1 MNIVEALEKKE
12 KFSHAEEALAEYI
25 LNNKGD
31 VINMSIQELSAESF
45 VSTSCVVRL
54 CKKLGMDG
62 FPEFK
67 LTLATQLSNKE
78 EEIIVDPNFPFLEN
92 DSFYEIARKVHTLT
106 VSAID
111 DTYSKFSA
119 RNFDKAV
126 RMIKRAKKVAIF
138 ARGDNYMRALSF
150 TNMMMKIG
158 YTININTIPMEDDH
172 VALGLDDHDLAIIIS
187 YSGSTFDII
196 RTCKI
201 LERNNVPVIAITAK
215 PKSKVA
221 QLAKLLFMISD
232 KESQS
237 IKFSNFA
244 SQEAIAFVLNTIY
257 SLIFVSDYDRNSN
270 RRIEDEKVL
279 IDGRNPKGS
288 TDIITGS

>member
-1 MNIVEALEKKE
+1 MNIIEALEKKE
-12 KFSHAEEALAEYI
+12 KFSNSEEALADYI
-25 LNNKGD
+25 LANKDD
-31 VINMSIQELSAESF
+31 VINMSIQELAAEAF
-45 VSTSCVVRL
+45 VSTSCIIRL
-54 CKKLGMDG
+54 CKKLEMDG

-67 LTLATQLSNKE
+67 LTLATQLSNKS
-78 EEIIVDPNFPFLEN
+78 EEIAVDPNFPFLEN
-92 DSFYEIARKVHTLT
+92 DSFYEVARKVHTLT
-106 VSAID
+106 MSAID

-126 RMIKRAKKVAIF
+126 RMIKRAQKVSIF

-150 TNMMMKIG
+150 CNMMMKIG
-158 YTININTIPMEDDH
+158 YVININTIPMEDDH
-172 VALGLDDHDLAIIIS
+172 VALGLHENDLAIIIS

-201 LERNNVPVIAITAK
+201 LERNNVPLISITAK

-221 QLAKLLFMISD
+221 EQADLLFLISD

-270 RRIEDEKVL
+270 RRIEDEKIL
-279 IDGRNPKGS
+279 INGRNPKSKGNL
-288 TDIITGS
+288 